1 MRSALRPVSWRQN
14 LVVVW
19 ISQFLSIMGF
29 SFALPFAPYFI
40 QDLGVTD
47 PTQLKLWVS
56 LFAAATPLSLAIAQP
71 LWGAAADRYGRRRM
85 LIRANFAGMFVL
97 LLMGAVRSVETLII
111 LRLLQGAFTG
121 TVTAAQTLVTA
132 STPND
137 RSGLALGA
145 LSAAVFSGTMAGAF
159 LGGLFADAFG
169 FRATFLAAAV
179 LIGLAGLLVLFF
191 ASEEFVPPARE
202 EAADLRPRF
211 PWATLGPALPILLLI
226 ATMAG
231 VRQFDMALVP
241 LLVQE
246 IHGSVTG
253 VARWTGVLFAVS
265 SIGGLLAGPILG
277 QLADRIPPPRIA
289 RVCAVVA
296 GLLMIPQGLAHGF
309 LLLNGARFGMMF
321 AAGGLD
327 PVFQIWLAK
336 ITPPDR
342 RGVVFG
348 WSSTARSM
356 GWVVAPLLSGLVAAA
371 TNIRVVYLVNAALF
385 VLLIPLINHV
395 VGRLASNGSGFVTVS
410 AERSPTR

>member
-1 MRSALRPVSWRQN
+1 MVSWRQN

-19 ISQFLSIMGF
+19 LSQFLSIMGF
-29 SFALPFAPYFI
+29 AFAMPFAPYFI
-40 QDLGVTD
+40 QELGVTD
-47 PTQLKLWVS
+47 ATSLKLWVS
-56 LFAAATPLSLAIAQP
+56 LFAAATPFSLAIAQP

-97 LLMGAVRSVETLII
+97 LLMGSVRSVETLII

-132 STPND
+132 TTPSD

-169 FRATFLAAAV
+169 FRSAFYAAAL
-179 LIGLAGLLVLFF
+179 LIGAAGLLVLFC
-191 ASEEFVPPARE
+191 AGEDFVPPAAPER
-202 EAADLRPRF
+202 ADLRPRL
-211 PWATLGPALPILLLI
+211 PWADLGPAMPILVLI
-226 ATMAG
+226 AAMAC

-241 LLVQE
+241 LLVQD
-246 IHGSVTG
+246 IHGSVDG

-277 QLADRIPPPRIA
+277 QLADRLPPPRIA
-289 RVCAVVA
+289 RVCAVAA

-336 ITPPDR
+336 ITPHDR

-348 WSSTARSM
+348 WSSTARSV
-356 GWVVAPLLSGLVAAA
+356 GWVLAPLASGLVAAVL
-371 TNIRVVYLVNAALF
+371 NIRAIYLVNALLF
-385 VLLIPLINHV
+385 VLLIPLINLV
-395 VGRLASNGSGFVTVS
+395 MSRLATNGGNYTTVS
-410 AERSPTR
+410 AERSPKR